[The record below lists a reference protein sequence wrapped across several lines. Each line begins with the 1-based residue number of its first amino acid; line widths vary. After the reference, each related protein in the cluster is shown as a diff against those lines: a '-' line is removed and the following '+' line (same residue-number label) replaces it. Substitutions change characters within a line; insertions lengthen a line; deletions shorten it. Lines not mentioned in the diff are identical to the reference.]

1 MRQRERYFFIGRFM
15 IQNGIVKC
23 YGGGGLIRSEGSGV
37 GQVFMG
43 LKYRGMLSSIGG
55 FQVLKYWGLVIM
67 VLCW

>member
-1 MRQRERYFFIGRFM
+1 M
-15 IQNGIVKC
+15 
-23 YGGGGLIRSEGSGV
+23 GGGGLIRSEGSGV